1 MRNISRGRGTQA
13 MKLAQL
19 IENNMRNIF
28 LENSFA
34 KCSGDTIPDPF
45 LKNKNRTYLWIN
57 SLKFYTACF
66 YSMPN

>member
-34 KCSGDTIPDPF
+34 KGSGDTIPDPF